1 MNKITLFGV
10 VQGVGMRPFIYT
22 LAQKLELV
30 GFVRNTQVALEI
42 ILPAH
47 KTESFLNAL
56 KKGLPPLALVEKII
70 ISPYDK
76 TLKFNDFRILE
87 SKNHP
92 LNLLSQIPKD
102 LGVCEDCLREIRDK
116 NSPYFHYAFNSCA
129 KCGARYSL
137 LSALPYD
144 RENSALKP
152 FKLCGFCAF
161 VYKDANNK
169 RFHIQG
175 ISCKKCGITLN
186 YKRFKNDDALLECAK
201 DIQKGKIIALKG
213 NDDALLECAKD
224 IQKGKIIALKG
235 LGGFALLCDGRNF
248 QTIERLRLLK
258 NRPLKPFALMFK
270 DLNTAKQH
278 AFLNAL
284 ECESLNSTSAPIL
297 LARKKPNTP
306 LAPNIAKNSPFY
318 GVILPYTPLHALLL
332 DLLDFPIVFTSANFS
347 SLPLASDEA
356 EIDALS
362 FIFDFK
368 LTHNRAII
376 HRIDDSIA
384 QCIDNAIRPMRL
396 ARGFAPL
403 YLTLPKRSNHSP
415 KKILA
420 LGAEQKGHFSLL
432 DSETSIL
439 LLSPFCGD
447 LSVLENEKHFKE
459 TLNFFLKTYDFKPTI
474 LACDKHKNYT
484 TTKMAFDF
492 NTPLLQV
499 QHHHAHFLA
508 NVLDALLQDP
518 HLNHPFIGIIWDGSG
533 AYENKIY
540 GAECFVGDF
549 ERIEEIARFEEFL
562 LLGGEK
568 AIKEPKRLVLEIALK
583 HQLNKLLKRVQKHFK
598 EDELEI
604 FQQMHDREIQSV
616 ATNSI
621 GRLFDIVAFSL
632 DLVGT
637 ISFEAESGQVLE
649 NLALQSD
656 EIAFYPFKIK
666 NSVVC
671 LKEFYQAF
679 EKDLGVLEPER
690 IAKKFF
696 NSLVEIITALI
707 APFKK
712 HVVVCSGGVFC
723 NQLLC
728 EQLAKRLRGLK
739 RQYFFHKHFPP
750 NDSSIPVGQALMAY
764 FNPTI
769 IKKG

>member
-1 MNKITLFGV
+1 M
-10 VQGVGMRPFIYT
+10 VQGVGMRPFVYT
-22 LAQKLELV
+22 LAQKLGLV
-30 GFVRNTQVALEI
+30 GFARNAQAALEI
-42 ILPAH
+42 VLPAH

-76 TLKFNDFRILE
+76 ALHFNDFRILE

-137 LSALPYD
+137 LNAMPYD

-152 FKLCGFCAF
+152 FKLCGFCAS
-161 VYKDANNK
+161 VYKNATNK

-175 ISCKKCGITLN
+175 ISCKKCGIALN
-186 YKRFKNDDALLECAK
+186 YKRFK
-201 DIQKGKIIALKG
+201 

-235 LGGFALLCDGRNF
+235 LGGFALLCDARNF
-248 QTIERLRLLK
+248 KTIERLRLLK

-270 DLNTAKQH
+270 DLKSAKQH
-278 AFLNAL
+278 AFLNEL
-284 ECESLNSTSAPIL
+284 ECESLNSVSAPIL
-297 LARKKPNTP
+297 LARKKPDTQ

-332 DLLDFPIVFTSANFS
+332 DLLDSPIIFTSANFS
-347 SLPLASDEA
+347 SLPLASDEK
-356 EIDALS
+356 EIDSLH

-368 LTHNRAII
+368 LTHDRAII
-376 HRIDDSIA
+376 HRIDDSIV
-384 QCIDNAIRPMRL
+384 QRVDNIIRPMRL

-403 YLTLPKRSNHSP
+403 YLALPKRSNGSP

-432 DSETSIL
+432 DSETSTL

-474 LACDKHKNYT
+474 LACDKHQNYT
-484 TTKMAFDF
+484 TTKMACGF

-508 NVLDALLQDP
+508 SILDALLQDP

-540 GAECFVGDF
+540 GAECFVGDL
-549 ERIEEIARFEEFL
+549 ERIEEVARFEEFL
-562 LLGGEK
+562 LLGGQK

-583 HQLNKLLKRVQKHFK
+583 HQLNKLLKRIQKHFK
-598 EDELEI
+598 EDELGI
-604 FQQMHDREIQSV
+604 FKQMHDKKIQSV

-632 DLVGT
+632 DLTGT

-656 EIAFYPFKIK
+656 EIAFYPFTIK
-666 NSVVC
+666 NSVVG
-671 LKEFYQAF
+671 LKAFYQAF
-679 EKDLGVLEPER
+679 EKDLGVLEPKR

-707 APFKK
+707 APFKE

-750 NDSSIPVGQALMAY
+750 NDSSIPIGQALMAY

>member
-1 MNKITLFGV
+1 MCNDATLLNKITLFGV
-10 VQGVGMRPFIYT
+10 VQGVGMRPFIYA
-22 LAQKLELV
+22 LAQKLELA
-30 GFVRNTQVALEI
+30 GFVRNTQAALEI

-56 KKGLPPLALVEKII
+56 KKELPPLALIKKII

-76 TLKFNDFRILE
+76 ALHFNDFRILE

-137 LSALPYD
+137 LNAMPYD

-152 FKLCGFCAF
+152 FKLCKFCAS
-161 VYKDANNK
+161 VYQDPTNK

-175 ISCKKCGITLN
+175 ISCKKCGIALN
-186 YKRFKNDDALLECAK
+186 YKRFK
-201 DIQKGKIIALKG
+201 

-235 LGGFALLCDGRNF
+235 LGGFALLCDARNF

-270 DLNTAKQH
+270 DLNAAKQH

-297 LARKKPNTP
+297 LARKKPNAQ
-306 LAPNIAKNSPFY
+306 LAQNIAKNSPFY

-332 DLLDFPIVFTSANFS
+332 DLLDFPVVFTSANFS

-384 QCIDNAIRPMRL
+384 QRVDNIIRPMRL

-403 YLTLPKRSNHSP
+403 YLTLPKRSNRSP

-420 LGAEQKGHFSLL
+420 LGAEQKGYFSLL

-459 TLNFFLKTYDFKPTI
+459 TLNFFLKTYDFKPTL
-474 LACDKHKNYT
+474 LACDKHQNYT

-508 NVLDALLQDP
+508 SVLDALLQNP

-533 AYENKIY
+533 AYDNKIY

-549 ERIEEIARFEEFL
+549 ERIEEVARFEEFW
-562 LLGGEK
+562 LLGGQK

-583 HQLNKLLKRVQKHFK
+583 HQLNKLLRRVQKHFK

-604 FQQMHDREIQSV
+604 FQQMHDKGIQSV

-656 EIAFYPFKIK
+656 EIAFYPFEIK

-671 LKEFYQAF
+671 LKKFYQAF

-707 APFKK
+707 APFKG

>member
-30 GFVRNTQVALEI
+30 GFVRNTQAALEI

-76 TLKFNDFRILE
+76 ALKFNGFRILE

-102 LGVCEDCLREIRDK
+102 LGVCKDCLREIRDK

-137 LSALPYD
+137 LNAMPYD

-152 FKLCGFCAF
+152 FKLCKFCAS
-161 VYKDANNK
+161 VYKDAHNK

-175 ISCKKCGITLN
+175 ISCKKCGIALN
-186 YKRFKNDDALLECAK
+186 YKRFK
-201 DIQKGKIIALKG
+201 

-235 LGGFALLCDGRNF
+235 LGGFALLCDARNF

-278 AFLNAL
+278 AFLNEL
-284 ECESLNSTSAPIL
+284 ECESLNSASAPIL
-297 LARKKPNTP
+297 LARKKPDTP

-356 EIDALS
+356 EIDSLS

-376 HRIDDSIA
+376 HRIDDSIV
-384 QCIDNAIRPMRL
+384 QHVDNIIRPMRL

-403 YLTLPKRSNHSP
+403 YLTLPKRSNHP
-415 KKILA
+415 PQKILA

-459 TLNFFLKTYDFKPTI
+459 TLDFFLKTYDFKPTL

-484 TTKMAFDF
+484 TTQMAFDF

-508 NVLDALLQDP
+508 SVLDALLQDP
-518 HLNHPFIGIIWDGSG
+518 HLNNPFIGIVWDGSG
-533 AYENKIY
+533 AYKNKIY
-540 GAECFVGDF
+540 GAECFVGDL
-549 ERIEEIARFEEFL
+549 ERIEEMARFEEFW

-568 AIKEPKRLVLEIALK
+568 AIKEPKRLVLEMALK

-598 EDELEI
+598 EEELEI
-604 FQQMHDREIQSV
+604 FQQMHDKKIQSI

-632 DLVGT
+632 GLVGT

-671 LKEFYQAF
+671 LKDFYQAF
-679 EKDLGVLEPER
+679 EKDLGVLEPKC

-696 NSLVEIITALI
+696 NSLVEIISALI
-707 APFKK
+707 APFKE

>member
-1 MNKITLFGV
+1 MQYLNQTAWKLALRNDATLLNQITLFGV
-10 VQGVGMRPFIYT
+10 VQGVGMRPFIYA
-22 LAQKLELV
+22 LAQKLGLV
-30 GFVRNTQVALEI
+30 GFVRNAQAALEI

-76 TLKFNDFRILE
+76 ALHFNDFRILE

-102 LGVCEDCLREIRDK
+102 LGVCKDCLREIRDK
-116 NSPYFHYAFNSCA
+116 NSPYFYYAFNSCA

-152 FKLCGFCAF
+152 FKLCEFCTSA
-161 VYKDANNK
+161 YKDATNK

-175 ISCKKCGITLN
+175 ISCKKCGIALN
-186 YKRFKNDDALLECAK
+186 YKRFK
-201 DIQKGKIIALKG
+201 

-270 DLNTAKQH
+270 DLNAAKQH

-284 ECESLNSTSAPIL
+284 EGESLRAANAPIL
-297 LARKKPNTP
+297 LARKKPNTQ

-356 EIDALS
+356 EIDSLS

-376 HRIDDSIA
+376 HRIDDSIV
-384 QCIDNAIRPMRL
+384 QRVDNIIRPMRL

-403 YLTLPKRSNHSP
+403 YLTLPKRSNGSQQ
-415 KKILA
+415 KILA

-432 DSETSIL
+432 DSETSVL

-474 LACDKHKNYT
+474 LSCDKHKNYT

-508 NVLDALLQDP
+508 SILDALLQDP
-518 HLNHPFIGIIWDGSG
+518 HLNHPFIGIVWDGSG

-540 GAECFVGDF
+540 GAECFVGDL
-549 ERIEEIARFEEFL
+549 ERIEETARFEEFW
-562 LLGGEK
+562 LLGGQK

-604 FQQMHDREIQSV
+604 FQQMHDKKIQSV

-632 DLVGT
+632 DLTGT

-656 EIAFYPFKIK
+656 EIAFYPFTIK

-707 APFKK
+707 APFKE

-750 NDSSIPVGQALMAY
+750 NDSSIPIGQALMAY

>member
-1 MNKITLFGV
+1 MQYLNQTAWKLALCNDATLLNKITLFGV
-10 VQGVGMRPFIYT
+10 VQGVGMRPFVYT
-22 LAQKLELV
+22 LAQKLGLV
-30 GFVRNTQVALEI
+30 GFARNAQAALEI
-42 ILPAH
+42 VLPAH

-76 TLKFNDFRILE
+76 VLHFNDFRILE

-102 LGVCEDCLREIRDK
+102 LGVCKDCLREIRDK

-137 LSALPYD
+137 LNALPYD

-152 FKLCGFCAF
+152 FKLCEFCAS
-161 VYKDANNK
+161 VYQDPTNK

-175 ISCKKCGITLN
+175 ISCKKCGIALT
-186 YKRFKNDDALLECAK
+186 YKRFK
-201 DIQKGKIIALKG
+201 

-235 LGGFALLCDGRNF
+235 LGGFALLCDARNF

-284 ECESLNSTSAPIL
+284 ECESLISTNAPIL
-297 LARKKPNTP
+297 LARKKPDTQ
-306 LAPNIAKNSPFY
+306 LAPNIAKNSSFY

-347 SLPLASDEA
+347 SLPLASDEK
-356 EIDALS
+356 EIDSLH

-376 HRIDDSIA
+376 HRIDDSIV
-384 QCIDNAIRPMRL
+384 QRVDNIIRPMRL

-403 YLTLPKRSNHSP
+403 YLALPKRSNGSP

-459 TLNFFLKTYDFKPTI
+459 TLNFFLKTYDFKPTL
-474 LACDKHKNYT
+474 LACDKHQNYT
-484 TTKMAFDF
+484 TTKMAFEF

-508 NVLDALLQDP
+508 SVLDALLQDP
-518 HLNHPFIGIIWDGSG
+518 HLNHPFIGIVWDGSG
-533 AYENKIY
+533 AYENKVY
-540 GAECFVGDF
+540 GAECFVGDL
-549 ERIEEIARFEEFL
+549 ERIEEVARFEEFW
-562 LLGGEK
+562 LLGGQK
-568 AIKEPKRLVLEIALK
+568 AIKEPRRLVLEIALK
-583 HQLNKLLKRVQKHFK
+583 HQLNKLLKRIQKHFK

-604 FQQMHDREIQSV
+604 FQQMHDKKIQSV

-656 EIAFYPFKIK
+656 ESAFYPFEIK
-666 NSVVC
+666 NSVVG

-707 APFKK
+707 APFKE

>member
-22 LAQKLELV
+22 LAQKLGLV
-30 GFVRNTQVALEI
+30 GFARNAQAALEI
-42 ILPAH
+42 VLPAH

-56 KKGLPPLALVEKII
+56 KKELPPLALIKKII

-76 TLKFNDFRILE
+76 ALHFNDFRILE

-102 LGVCEDCLREIRDK
+102 LGVCKDCLREIRDK

-137 LSALPYD
+137 LNAMPYD

-152 FKLCGFCAF
+152 FKFCEFCASI
-161 VYKDANNK
+161 YQDPTNK

-175 ISCKKCGITLN
+175 ISCKKCGIALN

-201 DIQKGKIIALKG
+201 DL
-213 NDDALLECAKD
+213 
-224 IQKGKIIALKG
+224 QKGKIIALKG
-235 LGGFALLCDGRNF
+235 LGGFALLCDARNF

-284 ECESLNSTSAPIL
+284 ECESLISASAPIL
-297 LARKKPNTP
+297 LARKKPDTQ
-306 LAPNIAKNSPFY
+306 LATNIAKNSPFY

-332 DLLDFPIVFTSANFS
+332 DLLDFPIVFTSANFN
-347 SLPLASDEA
+347 SLPLASDEK
-356 EIDALS
+356 EIDSLH

-376 HRIDDSIA
+376 HRIDDSIT
-384 QCIDNAIRPMRL
+384 QRVDNAIRPMRL

-403 YLTLPKRSNHSP
+403 YLTLPKRSNHPP

-432 DSETSIL
+432 DSETSVV

-459 TLNFFLKTYDFKPTI
+459 TLNFFLKTYDFKPTL
-474 LACDKHKNYT
+474 LACDKHQNYT
-484 TTKMAFDF
+484 TTQMAFDF

-508 NVLDALLQDP
+508 SVLDALLQDP

-549 ERIEEIARFEEFL
+549 ERIEEIARFEEFW
-562 LLGGEK
+562 LLGGQK
-568 AIKEPKRLVLEIALK
+568 AIKEPRRLVLEIALK

-598 EDELEI
+598 EDELGI
-604 FQQMHDREIQSV
+604 FKQMHDKKIQSV

-656 EIAFYPFKIK
+656 ENAFYPFEIK
-666 NSVVC
+666 NSVVR

-679 EKDLGVLEPER
+679 EKDLGVLEPKR

-696 NSLVEIITALI
+696 NSLIEIITALI
-707 APFKK
+707 APFKG

-728 EQLAKRLRGLK
+728 EQLAKRLKKLQRE
-739 RQYFFHKHFPP
+739 YFFHKHFPP

>member
-30 GFVRNTQVALEI
+30 GFVRNTQAALEI

-47 KTESFLNAL
+47 QTESFLNAL
-56 KKGLPPLALVEKII
+56 KKELPPLALVEKTI

-76 TLKFNDFRILE
+76 ALHFNDFRILE

-137 LSALPYD
+137 LNAMPYD

-152 FKLCGFCAF
+152 FKLCEFCAS
-161 VYKDANNK
+161 VYKNAHNK

-175 ISCKKCGITLN
+175 ISCKKCGIAFN

-201 DIQKGKIIALKG
+201 DL
-213 NDDALLECAKD
+213 
-224 IQKGKIIALKG
+224 QKGKIIALKG

-284 ECESLNSTSAPIL
+284 ECESLISASAPIL
-297 LARKKPNTP
+297 LARKKPNVK

-332 DLLDFPIVFTSANFS
+332 DLLDSPIVFTSANFN
-347 SLPLASDEA
+347 SLPLASDEK
-356 EIDALS
+356 EIDSLH

-368 LTHNRAII
+368 LTHNRTII
-376 HRIDDSIA
+376 HRIDDSIV
-384 QCIDNAIRPMRL
+384 QRVDNIIRPMRL

-403 YLTLPKRSNHSP
+403 YLTLPKRSNHP
-415 KKILA
+415 QKKILA

-432 DSETSIL
+432 DSETSVV

-459 TLNFFLKTYDFKPTI
+459 TLNFFLKTYDFKPTL
-474 LACDKHKNYT
+474 LACDKHQNYT

-508 NVLDALLQDP
+508 SVLDALLQDP
-518 HLNHPFIGIIWDGSG
+518 HLNHPFIGIVWDGSG
-533 AYENKIY
+533 AYDNKVY

-549 ERIEEIARFEEFL
+549 ERIEEIARFEEFW
-562 LLGGEK
+562 LLGGQK
-568 AIKEPKRLVLEIALK
+568 AIKEPRRLVLEIALK
-583 HQLNKLLKRVQKHFK
+583 HQLNKLLGRIQKHFK

-604 FQQMHDREIQSV
+604 FQQMHDKKIQSV

-632 DLVGT
+632 GLVGT

-656 EIAFYPFKIK
+656 ENAFYPFTIK
-666 NSVVC
+666 NSVVD

-679 EKDLGVLEPER
+679 EKDLGVLEPKR

-707 APFKK
+707 APFKE

-728 EQLAKRLRGLK
+728 EQLAQRFKKLQRE
-739 RQYFFHKHFPP
+739 YFFHKHFPP
-750 NDSSIPVGQALMAY
+750 NDSSIPIGQALMAY

>member
-1 MNKITLFGV
+1 MCNDATLLNKITLFGV

-30 GFVRNTQVALEI
+30 GFVRNTQAALEI
-42 ILPAH
+42 ILPTH
-47 KTESFLNAL
+47 QTESFLNAL

-137 LSALPYD
+137 LNALPYD

-186 YKRFKNDDALLECAK
+186 YKRFKND
-201 DIQKGKIIALKG
+201 G
-213 NDDALLECAKD
+213 ALLECAKD

-235 LGGFALLCDGRNF
+235 LGGFALLCDARNF

-278 AFLNAL
+278 AFLSAL

-297 LARKKPNTP
+297 LARKKSDTP

-332 DLLDFPIVFTSANFS
+332 DLLDFPIIFTSANFS

-356 EIDALS
+356 EIDSLN

-384 QCIDNAIRPMRL
+384 QCIDNAMRPMRL

-403 YLTLPKRSNHSP
+403 YLTLPKRSNDSP

-432 DSETSIL
+432 DSETSTL

-484 TTKMAFDF
+484 TTKMACDF

-508 NVLDALLQDP
+508 SVLDALLQDP
-518 HLNHPFIGIIWDGSG
+518 HLNHPFIGIVWDGSG

-549 ERIEEIARFEEFL
+549 ERIEEVARFEEFL

-604 FQQMHDREIQSV
+604 FQQMHDREIQST

-621 GRLFDIVAFSL
+621 GRLFDIIAFSL
-632 DLVGT
+632 DLTGT

-656 EIAFYPFKIK
+656 ENAFYPFKIK

-696 NSLVEIITALI
+696 NSLTEIITTLI
-707 APFKK
+707 APFKE

>member
-1 MNKITLFGV
+1 M
-10 VQGVGMRPFIYT
+10 VQGVGMRPFVYT

-30 GFVRNTQVALEI
+30 GFVRNTQAALEI

-56 KKGLPPLALVEKII
+56 KKELPPLALIKKII

-76 TLKFNDFRILE
+76 VLHFNGFRILE

-102 LGVCEDCLREIRDK
+102 LGVCKDCLREIRDK

-137 LSALPYD
+137 LNALPYD

-152 FKLCGFCAF
+152 FKLCEFCAST
-161 VYKDANNK
+161 YQDATNK

-175 ISCKKCGITLN
+175 ISCKKCGIALN
-186 YKRFKNDDALLECAK
+186 YKRFK
-201 DIQKGKIIALKG
+201 

-270 DLNTAKQH
+270 DLNSAKQH
-278 AFLNAL
+278 AFLNEL
-284 ECESLNSTSAPIL
+284 ECESLISASAPIL
-297 LARKKPNTP
+297 LARKKPDTP

-347 SLPLASDEA
+347 SLPLASDEK
-356 EIDALS
+356 EIDSLH

-376 HRIDDSIA
+376 HRIDDSIV
-384 QCIDNAIRPMRL
+384 QRVDNVIRPMRL
-396 ARGFAPL
+396 ARGVAPL
-403 YLTLPKRSNHSP
+403 YLTLPKRSNCSP

-459 TLNFFLKTYDFKPTI
+459 TLNFFLKTYDFKPTL

-508 NVLDALLQDP
+508 SVLDALLQDP

-549 ERIEEIARFEEFL
+549 ERIEEIARFEEFW
-562 LLGGEK
+562 LLGGQK
-568 AIKEPKRLVLEIALK
+568 AIKEPRRLVLEIALK
-583 HQLNKLLKRVQKHFK
+583 HQLNKLLGRIQKHFK

-604 FQQMHDREIQSV
+604 FKQMHDKKIQSV

-656 EIAFYPFKIK
+656 EIAFYPFEIK
-666 NSVVC
+666 NSVVG

-679 EKDLGVLEPER
+679 EKDLGVLEPKR

-696 NSLVEIITALI
+696 NSLIEIITALI
-707 APFKK
+707 APFKE

-728 EQLAKRLRGLK
+728 EQLSKRLKKLQRE
-739 RQYFFHKHFPP
+739 YFFHKHFPP

>member
-1 MNKITLFGV
+1 M

-22 LAQKLELV
+22 LAQKLGLV
-30 GFVRNTQVALEI
+30 GFTRNAQAALEI
-42 ILPAH
+42 VLPAH

-76 TLKFNDFRILE
+76 ALHFNDFRILE

-102 LGVCEDCLREIRDK
+102 LGVCKDCLREIRDK

-137 LSALPYD
+137 LNALPYD

-152 FKLCGFCAF
+152 FKLCKFCTS
-161 VYKDANNK
+161 VYKDAHNK

-175 ISCKKCGITLN
+175 ISCKKCGIALN
-186 YKRFKNDDALLECAK
+186 YKRFK
-201 DIQKGKIIALKG
+201 

-235 LGGFALLCDGRNF
+235 LGGFALLCDARNF

-258 NRPLKPFALMFK
+258 KRPLKPFALMFK
-270 DLNTAKQH
+270 DLKSAKQY

-284 ECESLNSTSAPIL
+284 EGESLNSTSAPIL
-297 LARKKPNTP
+297 LARKKPDTQ

-332 DLLDFPIVFTSANFS
+332 DLLDFPIVFTSANFN
-347 SLPLASDEA
+347 SLPLASDEK
-356 EIDALS
+356 EIDSLH

-384 QCIDNAIRPMRL
+384 QRVDNIIRPMRL

-403 YLTLPKRSNHSP
+403 YLALPKRSNHSP

-432 DSETSIL
+432 DSETSVL

-459 TLNFFLKTYDFKPTI
+459 TLNFFLKTYDFKPTL
-474 LACDKHKNYT
+474 LACDKHQNYT
-484 TTKMAFDF
+484 TTKMAFEF

-508 NVLDALLQDP
+508 SVLDALLQDP
-518 HLNHPFIGIIWDGSG
+518 HLNHPFIGIVWDGSG
-533 AYENKIY
+533 AYENKVY
-540 GAECFVGDF
+540 GAECFVGDL
-549 ERIEEIARFEEFL
+549 ERIEEIARFEEFW
-562 LLGGEK
+562 LLGGQK

-583 HQLNKLLKRVQKHFK
+583 HQLNKLLKRIQKHFK

-604 FQQMHDREIQSV
+604 FQQMHDKKIQSV

-632 DLVGT
+632 DLTGT

-671 LKEFYQAF
+671 LKDFYQAF
-679 EKDLGVLEPER
+679 EKDLGVLEPKH

-707 APFKK
+707 APFKE

>member
-30 GFVRNTQVALEI
+30 GFTRNTQAALEI

-76 TLKFNDFRILE
+76 ALHFNDFRILE
-87 SKNHP
+87 SKNLP

-137 LSALPYD
+137 LNALPYD

-152 FKLCGFCAF
+152 FKLCKFCAS
-161 VYKDANNK
+161 VYKDAHNK

-175 ISCKKCGITLN
+175 ISCKKCGIALN
-186 YKRFKNDDALLECAK
+186 YKRFK
-201 DIQKGKIIALKG
+201 

-235 LGGFALLCDGRNF
+235 LGGFALLCDARNF

-284 ECESLNSTSAPIL
+284 ECESLNSASAPIL
-297 LARKKPNTP
+297 LARKKPDTQ

-347 SLPLASDEA
+347 SLPLASDEK
-356 EIDALS
+356 EIDSLH

-384 QCIDNAIRPMRL
+384 QRVDNIIRPMRL

-403 YLTLPKRSNHSP
+403 YLALPKRSNGSP

-420 LGAEQKGHFSLL
+420 LGAQQKGHFSLL

-459 TLNFFLKTYDFKPTI
+459 TLNFFLKTYDFKPTL

-484 TTKMAFDF
+484 TTQMAFEF

-508 NVLDALLQDP
+508 SVLDALLQDP
-518 HLNHPFIGIIWDGSG
+518 HLNHPFIGIVWDGSG

-540 GAECFVGDF
+540 GAECFVGDL
-549 ERIEEIARFEEFL
+549 ERIEETARFEEFL
-562 LLGGEK
+562 LLGGQK

-604 FQQMHDREIQSV
+604 FKQMHDKKIQSI

-632 DLVGT
+632 GVVGT

-656 EIAFYPFKIK
+656 EIAFYPFEIK

-707 APFKK
+707 VPFKE

-728 EQLAKRLRGLK
+728 EQLAQRFKKLQRE
-739 RQYFFHKHFPP
+739 YFFHKHFPP

>member
-22 LAQKLELV
+22 LAQKLGLV
-30 GFVRNTQVALEI
+30 GFVRNAQAALEI
-42 ILPAH
+42 VLPAH

-76 TLKFNDFRILE
+76 ALHFNDFRILE

-102 LGVCEDCLREIRDK
+102 LGVCKDCLREIRDK
-116 NSPYFHYAFNSCA
+116 NSPYFYYAFNSCA

-137 LSALPYD
+137 LNALPYD

-152 FKLCGFCAF
+152 FKLCKFCTSI
-161 VYKDANNK
+161 YQDPTNK

-175 ISCKKCGITLN
+175 ISCKKCGIALN

-201 DIQKGKIIALKG
+201 DLQR
-213 NDDALLECAKD
+213 
-224 IQKGKIIALKG
+224 GKIIALKG
-235 LGGFALLCDGRNF
+235 LGGFALLCDARNF

-258 NRPLKPFALMFK
+258 KRPLKPFALMFK
-270 DLNTAKQH
+270 DLKSAKQH

-284 ECESLNSTSAPIL
+284 ECESLNSASAPIL
-297 LARKKPNTP
+297 LARKKPNTQ

-347 SLPLASDEA
+347 SLPLASDEK
-356 EIDALS
+356 EIDSLH

-376 HRIDDSIA
+376 HRIDDSIV
-384 QCIDNAIRPMRL
+384 QRVDNIIRPMRL

-403 YLTLPKRSNHSP
+403 YLALPKRSNGSP

-432 DSETSIL
+432 DSETSVL

-459 TLNFFLKTYDFKPTI
+459 TLNFFLKTYDFKPTL

-508 NVLDALLQDP
+508 SVLDALLQDP

-533 AYENKIY
+533 AYDNKIY

-549 ERIEEIARFEEFL
+549 ERIEEVARFEEFW
-562 LLGGEK
+562 LLGGQK

-604 FQQMHDREIQSV
+604 FKQMHDKKIQSV

-632 DLVGT
+632 DLTGT

-656 EIAFYPFKIK
+656 ESAFYPFEIK
-666 NSVVC
+666 NSVVG

-679 EKDLGVLEPER
+679 EKDLGVLEPKR

-707 APFKK
+707 APFKD

-728 EQLAKRLRGLK
+728 EQLAKRLKKLQRE
-739 RQYFFHKHFPP
+739 YFFHKHFPP

>member
-1 MNKITLFGV
+1 
-10 VQGVGMRPFIYT
+10 MRPFIYT

-30 GFVRNTQVALEI
+30 GFVRNTQAALEI

-76 TLKFNDFRILE
+76 TLKSNDFRILE

-116 NSPYFHYAFNSCA
+116 NSPYFYYAFNSCA

-137 LSALPYD
+137 LNALPYD

-161 VYKDANNK
+161 VYKDTNNK

-201 DIQKGKIIALKG
+201 DIQKGKIIAF
-213 NDDALLECAKD
+213 
-224 IQKGKIIALKG
+224 KG

-297 LARKKPNTP
+297 LARKKPDTP

-356 EIDALS
+356 EIDTLS

-376 HRIDDSIA
+376 HRIDDSIG
-384 QCIDNAIRPMRL
+384 QCIDNAMRPMRL

-403 YLTLPKRSNHSP
+403 YLTLPKRFNDSQ

-432 DSETSIL
+432 DSKTSIL

-484 TTKMAFDF
+484 TTKMACGF

-508 NVLDALLQDP
+508 SVLDALLQDP
-518 HLNHPFIGIIWDGSG
+518 HLNNPFIGIVWDGSG

-549 ERIEEIARFEEFL
+549 ERIEEMARFEEFL

-621 GRLFDIVAFSL
+621 GRLFDIIAFSL
-632 DLVGT
+632 DLTGT

-656 EIAFYPFKIK
+656 EIAFYPFRIK

-679 EKDLGVLEPER
+679 EKDLGVLEPKR

-707 APFKK
+707 MPFKE

-750 NDSSIPVGQALMAY
+750 NDSSIPIGQALMAY

>member
-1 MNKITLFGV
+1 M

-47 KTESFLNAL
+47 QTESFLNAL
-56 KKGLPPLALVEKII
+56 KKELPPLALIKKTI

-76 TLKFNDFRILE
+76 ALHFNDFRILE

-102 LGVCEDCLREIRDK
+102 LGVCKDCLREIRDK

-137 LSALPYD
+137 LNALPYD

-152 FKLCGFCAF
+152 FKLCKFCTS
-161 VYKDANNK
+161 VYKDAHNK

-201 DIQKGKIIALKG
+201 DL
-213 NDDALLECAKD
+213 
-224 IQKGKIIALKG
+224 QKGKIIALKG
-235 LGGFALLCDGRNF
+235 LGGFALLCDARNF

-270 DLNTAKQH
+270 DLKSAKQH

-284 ECESLNSTSAPIL
+284 ECESLISASAPIL
-297 LARKKPNTP
+297 LARKKPDTQ

-356 EIDALS
+356 EIDSLS

-376 HRIDDSIA
+376 HRIDDSIV
-384 QCIDNAIRPMRL
+384 QRVDNIIRPMRL

-403 YLTLPKRSNHSP
+403 YLALPKRSNDSP

-420 LGAEQKGHFSLL
+420 LGAEQKGYFSLL

-459 TLNFFLKTYDFKPTI
+459 TLNFFLKTYDFKPTL

-484 TTKMAFDF
+484 TTQMAFDF

-508 NVLDALLQDP
+508 SVLDALLQDP
-518 HLNHPFIGIIWDGSG
+518 HLNHPFIGIVWDGSG
-533 AYENKIY
+533 AYDNKIY
-540 GAECFVGDF
+540 GAECFVGDL
-549 ERIEEIARFEEFL
+549 ERIEEMARFEEFL
-562 LLGGEK
+562 LLGGQK

-583 HQLNKLLKRVQKHFK
+583 HQLNKLLERVQKHFK

-604 FQQMHDREIQSV
+604 FQQMHDKKIQSI

-632 DLVGT
+632 DLTGT

-656 EIAFYPFKIK
+656 EIAFYPFEIK

-671 LKEFYQAF
+671 LKDFYQAF
-679 EKDLGVLEPER
+679 EKDLGVLDPER

-707 APFKK
+707 VPFKE

-750 NDSSIPVGQALMAY
+750 NDSSIPIGQALMAY

>member
-1 MNKITLFGV
+1 MNQITLFGV

-22 LAQKLELV
+22 LAQKLGLV
-30 GFVRNTQVALEI
+30 GFARNAQAALEI
-42 ILPAH
+42 VLPTH

-56 KKGLPPLALVEKII
+56 KKELPPLALVEKII

-76 TLKFNDFRILE
+76 ALHFNDFRILE

-137 LSALPYD
+137 LNALPYD

-152 FKLCGFCAF
+152 FKLCEFCASI
-161 VYKDANNK
+161 YQDPTNK

-175 ISCKKCGITLN
+175 ISCKKCGIALN
-186 YKRFKNDDALLECAK
+186 YKRFKD
-201 DIQKGKIIALKG
+201 
-213 NDDALLECAKD
+213 DDALLECAKD

-235 LGGFALLCDGRNF
+235 LGGFALLCDARNF

-284 ECESLNSTSAPIL
+284 ECESLNSASAPIL
-297 LARKKPNTP
+297 LARKKPDTQ

-356 EIDALS
+356 EIDSLS

-376 HRIDDSIA
+376 HRIDDSIV
-384 QCIDNAIRPMRL
+384 QRVDNIIRPMRL

-403 YLTLPKRSNHSP
+403 YLTLPKRSNGSP

-420 LGAEQKGHFSLL
+420 LGAQQKGHFSLL

-459 TLNFFLKTYDFKPTI
+459 TLNFFLKTYDFKPTL

-484 TTKMAFDF
+484 TTQMAFDF

-508 NVLDALLQDP
+508 SVLDALLQDP

-533 AYENKIY
+533 AYDNKIY
-540 GAECFVGDF
+540 GAECFIGDF
-549 ERIEEIARFEEFL
+549 ERIEEVARFEEFW
-562 LLGGEK
+562 LLGGQK

-583 HQLNKLLKRVQKHFK
+583 HQLNKLLGHIQKHFK

-604 FQQMHDREIQSV
+604 FKQMHDKKIQSI

-656 EIAFYPFKIK
+656 EIAFYPFEIK

-707 APFKK
+707 APFKE

-728 EQLAKRLRGLK
+728 EQLAKRLKKLQ

>member
-1 MNKITLFGV
+1 MCNDATLLNKITLFGV

-22 LAQKLELV
+22 LAQKLGLV
-30 GFVRNTQVALEI
+30 GFVRNAQAALEI

-47 KTESFLNAL
+47 QTESFLNAL
-56 KKGLPPLALVEKII
+56 KKELPPLALIKKII

-76 TLKFNDFRILE
+76 TLRFNGFRILE
-87 SKNHP
+87 SKNRP

-102 LGVCEDCLREIRDK
+102 LGVCKDCLREIRDK

-137 LSALPYD
+137 LNAMPYD

-152 FKLCGFCAF
+152 FKLCGFCASI
-161 VYKDANNK
+161 YQDPTNK

-175 ISCKKCGITLN
+175 ISCKKCGIALN
-186 YKRFKNDDALLECAK
+186 YKRFK
-201 DIQKGKIIALKG
+201 

-235 LGGFALLCDGRNF
+235 LGGFALLCDARNF

-270 DLNTAKQH
+270 DLNSAKQH

-284 ECESLNSTSAPIL
+284 ECESLSSISAPIL
-297 LARKKPNTP
+297 LARKKPDTP
-306 LAPNIAKNSPFY
+306 LASNIAKNSPFY

-332 DLLDFPIVFTSANFS
+332 DLLDSPIVFTSANFS
-347 SLPLASDEA
+347 SLPLASDEK
-356 EIDALS
+356 EIDSLH

-384 QCIDNAIRPMRL
+384 QRVDNAIRPMRL

-403 YLTLPKRSNHSP
+403 YLTLPKRSNGSP

-432 DSETSIL
+432 DSDTSVL

-459 TLNFFLKTYDFKPTI
+459 TLNFFLKTYDFKPTL
-474 LACDKHKNYT
+474 LACDKHQNYT
-484 TTKMAFDF
+484 TTRMAFEF

-508 NVLDALLQDP
+508 SVLDALLQDS
-518 HLNHPFIGIIWDGSG
+518 HLNHPFIGIVWDGSG
-533 AYENKIY
+533 AYDNKVY

-549 ERIEEIARFEEFL
+549 EYIEEVARFEEFW
-562 LLGGEK
+562 LLGGQK
-568 AIKEPKRLVLEIALK
+568 AIKEPRRLVLEIALK
-583 HQLNKLLKRVQKHFK
+583 HQLNKLLKRIQKHFK
-598 EDELEI
+598 EDELGI
-604 FQQMHDREIQSV
+604 FQQMHDKKIQSV

-632 DLVGT
+632 GVVGT

-656 EIAFYPFKIK
+656 EIAFYPFEIK
-666 NSVVC
+666 NSVVR

-679 EKDLGVLEPER
+679 EKDLGVLEPKR

-707 APFKK
+707 APFKE

-728 EQLAKRLRGLK
+728 EQLAQRLRGLK

-750 NDSSIPVGQALMAY
+750 NDSSIPIGQALMAY

>member
-1 MNKITLFGV
+1 MCNDATLLNKITLFGV

-30 GFVRNTQVALEI
+30 GFTRNTQAALEI
-42 ILPAH
+42 VLPAH

-56 KKGLPPLALVEKII
+56 KKELPPLALIKKII

-76 TLKFNDFRILE
+76 ALKFNGFRILE
-87 SKNHP
+87 SKNHS

-102 LGVCEDCLREIRDK
+102 LGVCKDCLREIRDK
-116 NSPYFHYAFNSCA
+116 NSPYFYYAFNSCA

-137 LSALPYD
+137 LNALPYD
-144 RENSALKP
+144 KENSALKP
-152 FKLCGFCAF
+152 FKLCEFCTS
-161 VYKDANNK
+161 VYQDPTNK

-175 ISCKKCGITLN
+175 ISCKKCGIALN
-186 YKRFKNDDALLECAK
+186 YKRFK
-201 DIQKGKIIALKG
+201 

-235 LGGFALLCDGRNF
+235 LGGFALLCDARNF

-284 ECESLNSTSAPIL
+284 ECESLISANAPIL
-297 LARKKPNTP
+297 LVRKKPDTK

-356 EIDALS
+356 EIDSLS

-376 HRIDDSIA
+376 HRIDDSIV
-384 QCIDNAIRPMRL
+384 QRVDNVIRPMRL

-403 YLTLPKRSNHSP
+403 YLTLPKRSNGSP

-420 LGAEQKGHFSLL
+420 LGAEQKGYFSLL
-432 DSETSIL
+432 DSETSTL

-459 TLNFFLKTYDFKPTI
+459 TLNFFLKTYDFKPTL

-484 TTKMAFDF
+484 TTKMAFEL

-508 NVLDALLQDP
+508 SVLDALLQDP
-518 HLNHPFIGIIWDGSG
+518 HLNHPFIGIVWDGSG

-540 GAECFVGDF
+540 GAECFVGDL
-549 ERIEEIARFEEFL
+549 ERIEEMARFEEFW
-562 LLGGEK
+562 LLGGQK

-604 FQQMHDREIQSV
+604 FQQMHDKKIQSI

-632 DLVGT
+632 GLTGT

-707 APFKK
+707 APFKE

-728 EQLAKRLRGLK
+728 EQLAKRLRELK

>member
-1 MNKITLFGV
+1 MCNDAALLNKITLFGV

-30 GFVRNTQVALEI
+30 GFVHNTQAALEI

-76 TLKFNDFRILE
+76 ALHFNGFRILE
-87 SKNHP
+87 SKNYP

-102 LGVCEDCLREIRDK
+102 LGVCKDCLREIRDK

-137 LSALPYD
+137 LNALPYD

-152 FKLCGFCAF
+152 FKLCKFCASI
-161 VYKDANNK
+161 YQDPTNK

-175 ISCKKCGITLN
+175 ISCKKCGIVLN
-186 YKRFKNDDALLECAK
+186 YKRFK
-201 DIQKGKIIALKG
+201 

-235 LGGFALLCDGRNF
+235 LGGFALLCDARNF

-270 DLNTAKQH
+270 DLKSAKQH

-297 LARKKPNTP
+297 LARKKPDTP

-347 SLPLASDEA
+347 SLPLASDEK
-356 EIDALS
+356 EIDSLH

-403 YLTLPKRSNHSP
+403 YLTLPKRSNGSP

-432 DSETSIL
+432 DSETSVL

-459 TLNFFLKTYDFKPTI
+459 TLNFFLKTYDFKPTL
-474 LACDKHKNYT
+474 LACDKHQNYT

-508 NVLDALLQDP
+508 SVLDALLQDP

-533 AYENKIY
+533 AYDNKVY
-540 GAECFVGDF
+540 GAECFVGDL
-549 ERIEEIARFEEFL
+549 ERIEEIARFEEFW
-562 LLGGEK
+562 LLGGQK
-568 AIKEPKRLVLEIALK
+568 AIKEPRRLVLEIALK

-604 FQQMHDREIQSV
+604 FQQMHDKKIQSI

-632 DLVGT
+632 DLTGT

-656 EIAFYPFKIK
+656 EIAFYPFEIK
-666 NSVVC
+666 NSVVG
-671 LKEFYQAF
+671 LKAFYQAF
-679 EKDLGVLEPER
+679 EKDLGVLEPKR

-696 NSLVEIITALI
+696 NSLVEIIAALI
-707 APFKK
+707 APFKE

-728 EQLAKRLRGLK
+728 EQLAKRLMGLK

-750 NDSSIPVGQALMAY
+750 NDSSIPIGQALMAY

>member
-1 MNKITLFGV
+1 MQYLNQTAWKLALCNDATLLNKITLFGV
-10 VQGVGMRPFIYT
+10 VQGVGMRPFIYA

-30 GFVRNTQVALEI
+30 GFTRNTQAALEI

-76 TLKFNDFRILE
+76 ALHFNDFRILE

-102 LGVCEDCLREIRDK
+102 LGVCKDCLREIRDK

-137 LSALPYD
+137 LNAMPYD

-152 FKLCGFCAF
+152 FKLCEFCAS
-161 VYKDANNK
+161 VYQDPTNK

-175 ISCKKCGITLN
+175 ISCKKCGIALN
-186 YKRFKNDDALLECAK
+186 YKRFK
-201 DIQKGKIIALKG
+201 

-235 LGGFALLCDGRNF
+235 LGGFALLCDARNF
-248 QTIERLRLLK
+248 KTIERLRLLK

-270 DLNTAKQH
+270 DLNAAKQH

-297 LARKKPNTP
+297 LARKKPDTP

-347 SLPLASDEA
+347 SLPLASDEK
-356 EIDALS
+356 EIDSLH

-376 HRIDDSIA
+376 HRIDDSIV
-384 QCIDNAIRPMRL
+384 QRVDNIIRPMRL

-403 YLTLPKRSNHSP
+403 YLTLPKRSNGSP

-432 DSETSIL
+432 DSETSVL

-459 TLNFFLKTYDFKPTI
+459 TLNFFLKTYDFKPTL
-474 LACDKHKNYT
+474 LACDKHQNYT
-484 TTKMAFDF
+484 TTKMAFEF

-508 NVLDALLQDP
+508 SILDALLQDP

-533 AYENKIY
+533 AYDNKIY
-540 GAECFVGDF
+540 GAECFIGDL
-549 ERIEEIARFEEFL
+549 ERIEEVARFEEFW
-562 LLGGEK
+562 LLGGQK

-583 HQLNKLLKRVQKHFK
+583 HQLNKLLRRVQKHFK

-604 FQQMHDREIQSV
+604 FQQMHDKKIQSV

-632 DLVGT
+632 GVVGT

-656 EIAFYPFKIK
+656 ESAFYPFTIK
-666 NSVVC
+666 NSVVG

-679 EKDLGVLEPER
+679 EKDLGVLEPKR

-707 APFKK
+707 APFKE

-728 EQLAKRLRGLK
+728 EQLAKRLKKLQRE
-739 RQYFFHKHFPP
+739 YFFHKHFSP

-764 FNPTI
+764 FNPII

>member
-10 VQGVGMRPFIYT
+10 VQGVGMRPFVYT

-30 GFVRNTQVALEI
+30 GFVRNAQAALEI

-76 TLKFNDFRILE
+76 ALHFNDFRILE

-102 LGVCEDCLREIRDK
+102 LGVCKDCLREIRDK

-137 LSALPYD
+137 LNAMPYD

-152 FKLCGFCAF
+152 FKLCEFCAS
-161 VYKDANNK
+161 VYQDPTNK

-175 ISCKKCGITLN
+175 ISCKKCGIALN
-186 YKRFKNDDALLECAK
+186 YKRFKND
-201 DIQKGKIIALKG
+201 
-213 NDDALLECAKD
+213 NALLECAKD

-297 LARKKPNTP
+297 LARKKPDTP

-347 SLPLASDEA
+347 SLPLASDEK
-356 EIDALS
+356 EIDLLH

-376 HRIDDSIA
+376 HRIDDSIV
-384 QCIDNAIRPMRL
+384 QRVDNIIRPMRL

-403 YLTLPKRSNHSP
+403 YLTLPKRSNGSQQ
-415 KKILA
+415 KILA

-432 DSETSIL
+432 DSETSVL

-459 TLNFFLKTYDFKPTI
+459 TLNFFLKTYDFKPTL

-484 TTKMAFDF
+484 TTQMAFDF

-508 NVLDALLQDP
+508 SILDALLQDP
-518 HLNHPFIGIIWDGSG
+518 HLNHSFIGIVWDGSG
-533 AYENKIY
+533 AYENKVY

-549 ERIEEIARFEEFL
+549 ERIEEVARFEEFW
-562 LLGGEK
+562 LLGGQK
-568 AIKEPKRLVLEIALK
+568 AIKEPRRLVLEIALK

-604 FQQMHDREIQSV
+604 FQQMHDKKIQSV

-656 EIAFYPFKIK
+656 EIAFYPFEIK

-671 LKEFYQAF
+671 LKDFYQAF
-679 EKDLGVLEPER
+679 EKDLGVLEPKR

-707 APFKK
+707 APFKE

-728 EQLAKRLRGLK
+728 EQLAQRFKKLQRE
-739 RQYFFHKHFPP
+739 YFFHKHFPP

>member
-1 MNKITLFGV
+1 
-10 VQGVGMRPFIYT
+10 MRPFIYT

-30 GFVRNTQVALEI
+30 GFTRNTQVALEI
-42 ILPAH
+42 VLPAH

-76 TLKFNDFRILE
+76 ALHFNDFRILE

-137 LSALPYD
+137 LSTLPYD

-152 FKLCGFCAF
+152 FKLCDFCAS
-161 VYKDANNK
+161 VYQDPRNK

-175 ISCKKCGITLN
+175 ISCKKCGIALN

-213 NDDALLECAKD
+213 
-224 IQKGKIIALKG
+224 
-235 LGGFALLCDGRNF
+235 LGGFALVCDARNF

-270 DLNTAKQH
+270 DLESAKQH

-284 ECESLNSTSAPIL
+284 ECESLNSASAPIL
-297 LARKKPNTP
+297 LARKKPDTQ

-332 DLLDFPIVFTSANFS
+332 DLLDSPIVFTSANFS

-356 EIDALS
+356 EIDSLS

-376 HRIDDSIA
+376 HRIDDSIV
-384 QCIDNAIRPMRL
+384 QRVDNIIRPMRL

-403 YLTLPKRSNHSP
+403 YLTLPKRSNHP
-415 KKILA
+415 PQKILA

-432 DSETSIL
+432 DSETSVL

-459 TLNFFLKTYDFKPTI
+459 TLNFFLKTYDFKPT
-474 LACDKHKNYT
+474 LLVCDKHQNYT

-508 NVLDALLQDP
+508 SILDALLQDP
-518 HLNHPFIGIIWDGSG
+518 HLNNPFIGIVWDGSG

-549 ERIEEIARFEEFL
+549 ERIEEVARFEEFL
-562 LLGGEK
+562 LLGGQK

-583 HQLNKLLKRVQKHFK
+583 HQLNKLLERVQKHFK

-604 FQQMHDREIQSV
+604 FQQMHDKKIQSI

-632 DLVGT
+632 GLTGT

-707 APFKK
+707 APFKE

-728 EQLAKRLRGLK
+728 EQLAKRLRELK

-750 NDSSIPVGQALMAY
+750 NDSSIPIGQALMAY

>member
-1 MNKITLFGV
+1 MNQITLFGV
-10 VQGVGMRPFIYT
+10 VQGVGMRPFVYT

-30 GFVRNTQVALEI
+30 GFVRNTQAALEI

-56 KKGLPPLALVEKII
+56 KKELPPLALVEKII

-76 TLKFNDFRILE
+76 ALHFNDFRILG

-102 LGVCEDCLREIRDK
+102 LGVCEDCLCEIRDK

-137 LSALPYD
+137 LNALPYD

-152 FKLCGFCAF
+152 FKLCEFCAS
-161 VYKDANNK
+161 VYKDAHNK

-175 ISCKKCGITLN
+175 ISCKKCGIALN
-186 YKRFKNDDALLECAK
+186 YKRFK
-201 DIQKGKIIALKG
+201 

-284 ECESLNSTSAPIL
+284 ECESLNSASAPIL
-297 LARKKPNTP
+297 LARKKPDTQ

-347 SLPLASDEA
+347 SLPLASDEK
-356 EIDALS
+356 EIDSLH

-376 HRIDDSIA
+376 HRIDDSIV
-384 QCIDNAIRPMRL
+384 QRVDNVIRPMRL

-403 YLTLPKRSNHSP
+403 YLALPKRSNGSP

-432 DSETSIL
+432 DSKTSVL

-459 TLNFFLKTYDFKPTI
+459 TLNFFLKTYDFKPTL
-474 LACDKHKNYT
+474 LACDKHQNYT
-484 TTKMAFDF
+484 TTQMAFEF

-508 NVLDALLQDP
+508 SVLDALLQDP
-518 HLNHPFIGIIWDGSG
+518 HLNHPFIGIVWDGSG
-533 AYENKIY
+533 AYDNKIY
-540 GAECFVGDF
+540 GAECFVGDL

-562 LLGGEK
+562 LLGGQK
-568 AIKEPKRLVLEIALK
+568 AIKEPRRLVLEIALK
-583 HQLNKLLKRVQKHFK
+583 HQLNKLLKRIQKHFK

-604 FQQMHDREIQSV
+604 FKQMHDKKIQSI

-632 DLVGT
+632 DLTGT

-656 EIAFYPFKIK
+656 EIAFYPFEIK
-666 NSVVC
+666 NSVVG

-679 EKDLGVLEPER
+679 EKDLGVLEPKR

-707 APFKK
+707 APFKE

-750 NDSSIPVGQALMAY
+750 NDSSIPIGQALMAY

>member
-1 MNKITLFGV
+1 M

-30 GFVRNTQVALEI
+30 GFVRNTQAALEI

-70 ISPYDK
+70 INPYDK
-76 TLKFNDFRILE
+76 TLKSNDFRILE
-87 SKNHP
+87 SKNHS

-137 LSALPYD
+137 LNALPYD

-152 FKLCGFCAF
+152 FKLCGFCTF
-161 VYKDANNK
+161 VYKDTNDK

-186 YKRFKNDDALLECAK
+186 YKQFK
-201 DIQKGKIIALKG
+201 

-235 LGGFALLCDGRNF
+235 LGGFALLCDARNF

-278 AFLNAL
+278 AFLSAL

-332 DLLDFPIVFTSANFS
+332 DLLDFPIIFTSANFS
-347 SLPLASDEA
+347 SLPLASDET

-403 YLTLPKRSNHSP
+403 YLTLPKRSNDSQ

-459 TLNFFLKTYDFKPTI
+459 TLDFFLKTYDFKPTI

-484 TTKMAFDF
+484 TTKMACDF

-508 NVLDALLQDP
+508 SVLDALLQDP

-549 ERIEEIARFEEFL
+549 ERIEEVARFEEFL

-583 HQLNKLLKRVQKHFK
+583 HQLNKLLKHVQKHFK

-632 DLVGT
+632 DLTGT

-671 LKEFYQAF
+671 LKKFYQAF

-707 APFKK
+707 MPFKE

>member
-1 MNKITLFGV
+1 M
-10 VQGVGMRPFIYT
+10 VQGVGMRPFVYI

-30 GFVRNTQVALEI
+30 GFTRNAQAALEI
-42 ILPAH
+42 VLPAH

-76 TLKFNDFRILE
+76 ALHFNDFRILE

-137 LSALPYD
+137 LNAMPYD

-152 FKLCGFCAF
+152 FKLCKFCAS

-175 ISCKKCGITLN
+175 ISCKKCGIALT
-186 YKRFKNDDALLECAK
+186 YKRFK
-201 DIQKGKIIALKG
+201 

-235 LGGFALLCDGRNF
+235 LGGFALLCDARNF

-270 DLNTAKQH
+270 DLKSAKQH
-278 AFLNAL
+278 AFLNEL
-284 ECESLNSTSAPIL
+284 ECESLSSISAPIL
-297 LARKKPNTP
+297 LARKKPDTQ

-332 DLLDFPIVFTSANFS
+332 DLLDFPIIFTSANFN
-347 SLPLASDEA
+347 SLPLASDEK
-356 EIDALS
+356 EIDSLH

-376 HRIDDSIA
+376 HRIDDSIV
-384 QCIDNAIRPMRL
+384 QRVDNAIRPMRL

-403 YLTLPKRSNHSP
+403 YLTLPKRSNCSP

-420 LGAEQKGHFSLL
+420 LGAEQKGYFSLL
-432 DSETSIL
+432 DSETSVV

-459 TLNFFLKTYDFKPTI
+459 TLNFFLKTYDFKPTL
-474 LACDKHKNYT
+474 LACDKHQNYT
-484 TTKMAFDF
+484 TTKMAFEF
-492 NTPLLQV
+492 NMPLLQV

-508 NVLDALLQDP
+508 SILDALLQDP

-540 GAECFVGDF
+540 GAECFVGDL

-562 LLGGEK
+562 LLGGQK
-568 AIKEPKRLVLEIALK
+568 AIKEPRRLVLEIALK

-604 FQQMHDREIQSV
+604 FQQMHDKKIQSV

-632 DLVGT
+632 GVVGT

-656 EIAFYPFKIK
+656 EIAFYPFEIK
-666 NSVVC
+666 NSVVG

-679 EKDLGVLEPER
+679 EKDLGVLEPKR

-707 APFKK
+707 APFKG

-728 EQLAKRLRGLK
+728 EQLAKRLKKLQRE
-739 RQYFFHKHFPP
+739 YFFHKHFPP

>member
-1 MNKITLFGV
+1 MRNDATLLNKITLFGV
-10 VQGVGMRPFIYT
+10 VQGVGMRPFIYA

-30 GFVRNTQVALEI
+30 GFTRNTQAALEI

-70 ISPYDK
+70 IGPYDK
-76 TLKFNDFRILE
+76 ALHFNGFRILE
-87 SKNHP
+87 SKNYP

-102 LGVCEDCLREIRDK
+102 LGVCKDCLREIRDK
-116 NSPYFHYAFNSCA
+116 NSLYFHYAFNSCA

-137 LSALPYD
+137 LNALPYD

-152 FKLCGFCAF
+152 FKLCKFCAS
-161 VYKDANNK
+161 VYKDPTNK

-175 ISCKKCGITLN
+175 ISCKKCGIALN
-186 YKRFKNDDALLECAK
+186 YKRFK
-201 DIQKGKIIALKG
+201 

-235 LGGFALLCDGRNF
+235 LGGFALLCDARNF

-270 DLNTAKQH
+270 DLNSAKQH
-278 AFLNAL
+278 AFLNAS
-284 ECESLNSTSAPIL
+284 ECESLISASAPIL
-297 LARKKPNTP
+297 LVRKKPDTP

-347 SLPLASDEA
+347 SLPLASDEK
-356 EIDALS
+356 EIDSLH

-384 QCIDNAIRPMRL
+384 QRVDNVIRPMRL

-403 YLTLPKRSNHSP
+403 YLALPKRSNHSS

-459 TLNFFLKTYDFKPTI
+459 TLNFFLKTYDFKPTL

-484 TTKMAFDF
+484 TTQMAFDF

-508 NVLDALLQDP
+508 SVLDALLQDP
-518 HLNHPFIGIIWDGSG
+518 HLNHPFIGIVWDGSG
-533 AYENKIY
+533 AYNNKIY
-540 GAECFVGDF
+540 GAECFVGDL
-549 ERIEEIARFEEFL
+549 ERIEETARFEEFW

-583 HQLNKLLKRVQKHFK
+583 HQLNKLLKCVQKHFK

-604 FQQMHDREIQSV
+604 FQQMHDKKIQSI

-666 NSVVC
+666 NSVVG

-690 IAKKFF
+690 IARKFF

-707 APFKK
+707 APFKE

-769 IKKG
+769 IKKRIKKDKNG

>member
-30 GFVRNTQVALEI
+30 GFARNTQAALEI

-70 ISPYDK
+70 IGPYDK
-76 TLKFNDFRILE
+76 AFRFNDFRILE

-116 NSPYFHYAFNSCA
+116 NSPYFYYAFNSCA

-137 LSALPYD
+137 LNAMPYD

-152 FKLCGFCAF
+152 FKLCGFCASI
-161 VYKDANNK
+161 YQDPTNK

-175 ISCKKCGITLN
+175 ISCKKCGIALN
-186 YKRFKNDDALLECAK
+186 YKRFK
-201 DIQKGKIIALKG
+201 

-235 LGGFALLCDGRNF
+235 LGGFALLCDARNV

-297 LARKKPNTP
+297 LARKKPDTK

-356 EIDALS
+356 EIDSLS

-368 LTHNRAII
+368 LTHNRTII

-384 QCIDNAIRPMRL
+384 QHVDHIIRPMRL

-403 YLTLPKRSNHSP
+403 YLTLPKRSNGSP

-459 TLNFFLKTYDFKPTI
+459 TLDFFLKTYDFKPTL

-484 TTKMAFDF
+484 TTQMAFDF

-508 NVLDALLQDP
+508 SVLDALLQDP
-518 HLNHPFIGIIWDGSG
+518 HLNNPFIGIIWDGSG

-549 ERIEEIARFEEFL
+549 ERIEEMARFEEFL
-562 LLGGEK
+562 LLGGQK

-604 FQQMHDREIQSV
+604 FQQMHDREIQSI

-679 EKDLGVLEPER
+679 EKDLGVLEPKR

-707 APFKK
+707 APFKE

-750 NDSSIPVGQALMAY
+750 NDSSIPIGQALMAY

>member
-1 MNKITLFGV
+1 MCNDATLLNKITLFGV

-22 LAQKLELV
+22 LAQKLGLV
-30 GFVRNTQVALEI
+30 GFTRNTQAALEI

-76 TLKFNDFRILE
+76 ALHFNDFRILE

-102 LGVCEDCLREIRDK
+102 LGVCKDCLCEIRDK

-137 LSALPYD
+137 LNAMPYD

-152 FKLCGFCAF
+152 FKLCGFCAS
-161 VYKDANNK
+161 VYKDAHNK

-175 ISCKKCGITLN
+175 ISCKKCGIALN
-186 YKRFKNDDALLECAK
+186 YK
-201 DIQKGKIIALKG
+201 QLK

-235 LGGFALLCDGRNF
+235 LGGFALLCDARNF

-270 DLNTAKQH
+270 DLKSAKQH

-284 ECESLNSTSAPIL
+284 ECESLISASAPIL
-297 LARKKPNTP
+297 LAHKKPDTQ

-347 SLPLASDEA
+347 SLPLASDEK
-356 EIDALS
+356 EIDSLH

-384 QCIDNAIRPMRL
+384 QRVDNIIRPMRL

-403 YLTLPKRSNHSP
+403 YLTLPKRSNGSP

-432 DSETSIL
+432 DSETSVL

-459 TLNFFLKTYDFKPTI
+459 TLNFFLKTYDFKPTL
-474 LACDKHKNYT
+474 LACDKHQNYT
-484 TTKMAFDF
+484 TTKIAFDF

-508 NVLDALLQDP
+508 SVLDALLQDP

-540 GAECFVGDF
+540 GAECFVGDL
-549 ERIEEIARFEEFL
+549 ERIEEIARFEEFW
-562 LLGGEK
+562 LLGGQK

-604 FQQMHDREIQSV
+604 FQQMHDKKIQSV

-656 EIAFYPFKIK
+656 EIAFYPFTIK
-666 NSVVC
+666 NSVVG
-671 LKEFYQAF
+671 LKDFYQAF
-679 EKDLGVLEPER
+679 EKDLGVLEPKR

-707 APFKK
+707 APFKE

-728 EQLAKRLRGLK
+728 EQLAKRLMGLK

>member
-1 MNKITLFGV
+1 M

-22 LAQKLELV
+22 LAQKLGLV
-30 GFVRNTQVALEI
+30 GFTRNAQAALEI

-76 TLKFNDFRILE
+76 ALKFNDFRILE
-87 SKNHP
+87 SKNRP

-102 LGVCEDCLREIRDK
+102 LGVCKDCLREIRDK

-137 LSALPYD
+137 LNAMPYD

-152 FKLCGFCAF
+152 FKLCKFCAS
-161 VYKDANNK
+161 VYQDPTNK

-175 ISCKKCGITLN
+175 ISCKKCGIVLN
-186 YKRFKNDDALLECAK
+186 YKRFK
-201 DIQKGKIIALKG
+201 

-270 DLNTAKQH
+270 DLKSAKQH

-284 ECESLNSTSAPIL
+284 ECESLNSASAPIL
-297 LARKKPNTP
+297 LARKKPDTP

-376 HRIDDSIA
+376 HRIDDSIV
-384 QCIDNAIRPMRL
+384 QRVDNIIRPMRL

-403 YLTLPKRSNHSP
+403 YLALPKRSNGSP

-484 TTKMAFDF
+484 TTQMAFDF

-508 NVLDALLQDP
+508 SVLDALLQDP

-533 AYENKIY
+533 AYENKVY

-549 ERIEEIARFEEFL
+549 ERIEEVARFEEFW
-562 LLGGEK
+562 LLGGQK

-604 FQQMHDREIQSV
+604 FKQMHDKKIQSV

-632 DLVGT
+632 DLTGT

-679 EKDLGVLEPER
+679 EKDLGVLEPKR

-707 APFKK
+707 APFKG

-728 EQLAKRLRGLK
+728 EQLAQRFKKLQRE
-739 RQYFFHKHFPP
+739 YFFHKHFPP
-750 NDSSIPVGQALMAY
+750 NDSSIPIGQALMAY

>member
-1 MNKITLFGV
+1 M
-10 VQGVGMRPFIYT
+10 VQGVGMRPFVYT
-22 LAQKLELV
+22 LAQKLGLV
-30 GFVRNTQVALEI
+30 GFARNAQAALEI
-42 ILPAH
+42 VLPTH

-56 KKGLPPLALVEKII
+56 KKELPPLALVEKII

-76 TLKFNDFRILE
+76 ALHFNDFRILE

-137 LSALPYD
+137 LNALPYD

-152 FKLCGFCAF
+152 FKLCEFCASI
-161 VYKDANNK
+161 YQDPTNK

-175 ISCKKCGITLN
+175 ISCKKCGIALN
-186 YKRFKNDDALLECAK
+186 YKRFK
-201 DIQKGKIIALKG
+201 

-235 LGGFALLCDGRNF
+235 LGGFALLCDARNF

-284 ECESLNSTSAPIL
+284 ECESLNSASAPIL
-297 LARKKPNTP
+297 LARKKPDTQ

-356 EIDALS
+356 EIDSLS

-376 HRIDDSIA
+376 HRIDDSIV
-384 QCIDNAIRPMRL
+384 QRVDNIIRPMRL

-403 YLTLPKRSNHSP
+403 YLTLPKRSNGSP

-420 LGAEQKGHFSLL
+420 LGAQQKGHFSLL

-459 TLNFFLKTYDFKPTI
+459 TLNFFLKTYDFKPTL

-484 TTKMAFDF
+484 TTQMAFDF

-508 NVLDALLQDP
+508 SVLDALLQDP

-533 AYENKIY
+533 AYDNKIY
-540 GAECFVGDF
+540 GAECFIGDF
-549 ERIEEIARFEEFL
+549 ERIEEVARFEEFW
-562 LLGGEK
+562 LLGGQK
-568 AIKEPKRLVLEIALK
+568 AIKEPRRLVLEIALK

-604 FQQMHDREIQSV
+604 FKQMHDKKIQSI

-632 DLVGT
+632 GVVGT

-656 EIAFYPFKIK
+656 EIAFYPFEIK

-707 APFKK
+707 APFKE

-728 EQLAKRLRGLK
+728 EQLAKRLKKLQ

>member
-1 MNKITLFGV
+1 MNQITLFGV
-10 VQGVGMRPFIYT
+10 VQGVGMRPFVYT
-22 LAQKLELV
+22 LAQKLGLV
-30 GFVRNTQVALEI
+30 GFARNAQAALEI
-42 ILPAH
+42 VLPAH

-56 KKGLPPLALVEKII
+56 KKGLPPLALVEKIV

-76 TLKFNDFRILE
+76 ALHFNDFRILE

-137 LSALPYD
+137 LNALPYD

-152 FKLCGFCAF
+152 FKLCKFCTS
-161 VYKDANNK
+161 VYKDAHNK

-175 ISCKKCGITLN
+175 ISCKKCGIALN

-201 DIQKGKIIALKG
+201 DL
-213 NDDALLECAKD
+213 
-224 IQKGKIIALKG
+224 QKGKIIALKG
-235 LGGFALLCDGRNF
+235 LGGFALLCDARNF

-270 DLNTAKQH
+270 DLKSAKQH
-278 AFLNAL
+278 AFLNEL

-297 LARKKPNTP
+297 LARKKPDIK

-347 SLPLASDEA
+347 SLPLASDEK
-356 EIDALS
+356 EIDSLH

-376 HRIDDSIA
+376 HRIDDSIV
-384 QCIDNAIRPMRL
+384 QRVDNMIRPMRL

-403 YLTLPKRSNHSP
+403 YLTLPKRSNGSP

-432 DSETSIL
+432 DSKTSVL

-459 TLNFFLKTYDFKPTI
+459 TLNFFLKTYDFKPTL
-474 LACDKHKNYT
+474 LACDKHQNYT
-484 TTKMAFDF
+484 TTKMAFEF

-508 NVLDALLQDP
+508 SVLDALLQDP
-518 HLNHPFIGIIWDGSG
+518 HLNHPFIGIVWDGSG
-533 AYENKIY
+533 AYDNKVY

-549 ERIEEIARFEEFL
+549 ECIEETARFEEFW
-562 LLGGEK
+562 LLGGQK

-583 HQLNKLLKRVQKHFK
+583 HQLNKLLRRVQKHFK
-598 EDELEI
+598 KDELEI
-604 FQQMHDREIQSV
+604 FQQMHDKKIQSV

-656 EIAFYPFKIK
+656 EIAFYPFEIK
-666 NSVVC
+666 NSVVG
-671 LKEFYQAF
+671 LKAFYQAF
-679 EKDLGVLEPER
+679 EKDLGVLEPKR

-707 APFKK
+707 APFKE

-728 EQLAKRLRGLK
+728 EQLAKRFKKLQRE
-739 RQYFFHKHFPP
+739 YFFHKHFPP

>member
-1 MNKITLFGV
+1 MNKITLFGM
-10 VQGVGMRPFIYT
+10 VQGVGMRPFVYT
-22 LAQKLELV
+22 LAQKLGLV
-30 GFVRNTQVALEI
+30 GFARNAQAALEVV
-42 ILPAH
+42 LPAH

-76 TLKFNDFRILE
+76 ALKFNGFRILE

-137 LSALPYD
+137 LNAMPYD

-152 FKLCGFCAF
+152 FKLCGFCAS
-161 VYKDANNK
+161 VYQDPRNK

-175 ISCKKCGITLN
+175 ISCKKCGIALN

-213 NDDALLECAKD
+213 
-224 IQKGKIIALKG
+224 
-235 LGGFALLCDGRNF
+235 LGGFALVCDARNV

-284 ECESLNSTSAPIL
+284 ECESLNSASAPIL
-297 LARKKPNTP
+297 LARKKPDTK
-306 LAPNIAKNSPFY
+306 LAHNIAKNSPFY

-356 EIDALS
+356 EIDSLS

-384 QCIDNAIRPMRL
+384 QRVDNIIRPMRL

-403 YLTLPKRSNHSP
+403 YLTLPKRSNCSP

-459 TLNFFLKTYDFKPTI
+459 TLNFFLKTYDFKPTL
-474 LACDKHKNYT
+474 LACDKHQNYT
-484 TTKMAFDF
+484 TTQMAFDF

-508 NVLDALLQDP
+508 SVLDALLQDP
-518 HLNHPFIGIIWDGSG
+518 HLNHPFIGIVWDGSG

-540 GAECFVGDF
+540 GAECFVGDL
-549 ERIEEIARFEEFL
+549 ERIEEMARFEEFW
-562 LLGGEK
+562 LLGGQK

-598 EDELEI
+598 EEELEI
-604 FQQMHDREIQSV
+604 FKQMHDKKIQSV

-632 DLVGT
+632 GLTGT

-666 NSVVC
+666 NSVVG

-707 APFKK
+707 APFKE

-728 EQLAKRLRGLK
+728 EQLAKRLRELK

-750 NDSSIPVGQALMAY
+750 NDSSIPIGQALMAY

>member
-10 VQGVGMRPFIYT
+10 VQGVGMRPFVYT

-30 GFVRNTQVALEI
+30 GFVRNTQAALEI

-76 TLKFNDFRILE
+76 ALHFNDFRILE
-87 SKNHP
+87 SKNRS

-102 LGVCEDCLREIRDK
+102 LGVCKDCLREIRDK

-137 LSALPYD
+137 LNAMPYD

-152 FKLCGFCAF
+152 FKLCEFCTS
-161 VYKDANNK
+161 VYKNAHNK

-175 ISCKKCGITLN
+175 ISCKKCGIALN
-186 YKRFKNDDALLECAK
+186 YKQLKNDDALLECAK
-201 DIQKGKIIALKG
+201 DL
-213 NDDALLECAKD
+213 
-224 IQKGKIIALKG
+224 QKGKIIALKG
-235 LGGFALLCDGRNF
+235 LGGFALLCDARNF

-270 DLNTAKQH
+270 DLNSAKQH
-278 AFLNAL
+278 AFLNEL
-284 ECESLNSTSAPIL
+284 ECESLSSISAPIL
-297 LARKKPNTP
+297 LARKKPDIK

-356 EIDALS
+356 EIDSLS

-376 HRIDDSIA
+376 HRIDDSIV
-384 QCIDNAIRPMRL
+384 QCIDNTIRPMRL

-403 YLTLPKRSNHSP
+403 YLTLPKRSNGSP

-508 NVLDALLQDP
+508 SVLDALLQDP
-518 HLNHPFIGIIWDGSG
+518 HLNNPFIGIVWDGSG
-533 AYENKIY
+533 AYENKVY
-540 GAECFVGDF
+540 GAECFVGDL
-549 ERIEEIARFEEFL
+549 ERIEETARFEEFW
-562 LLGGEK
+562 LLGGQK
-568 AIKEPKRLVLEIALK
+568 AIKEPKRLVLEISLK

-604 FQQMHDREIQSV
+604 FQQMHDRKIQSI

-656 EIAFYPFKIK
+656 EIAFYPFEIK

-707 APFKK
+707 APFKE

-728 EQLAKRLRGLK
+728 EQLAQRLRGLK
-739 RQYFFHKHFPP
+739 RKYFFHKHFPP
-750 NDSSIPVGQALMAY
+750 NDSSIPIGQALMAY

>member
-1 MNKITLFGV
+1 M
-10 VQGVGMRPFIYT
+10 VQGVGMRPFVYT

-30 GFVRNTQVALEI
+30 GFTRNTQAALEI

-76 TLKFNDFRILE
+76 ALHFNDFRILE

-137 LSALPYD
+137 LNALPYD

-152 FKLCGFCAF
+152 FKLCGFCAS
-161 VYKDANNK
+161 VYKDATNK

-175 ISCKKCGITLN
+175 ISCKKCGIALN
-186 YKRFKNDDALLECAK
+186 YK
-201 DIQKGKIIALKG
+201 QLK

-235 LGGFALLCDGRNF
+235 LGGFALLCDARNF

-278 AFLNAL
+278 AFLSAL

-297 LARKKPNTP
+297 LARKKPNTQ

-332 DLLDFPIVFTSANFS
+332 DLLDFPIIFTSANFS

-376 HRIDDSIA
+376 HRIDDSIV
-384 QCIDNAIRPMRL
+384 QCIDNAMRPMRL

-403 YLTLPKRSNHSP
+403 YLTLPKRSNDSQ

-432 DSETSIL
+432 DSETSVV

-474 LACDKHKNYT
+474 LACDKHQNYT
-484 TTKMAFDF
+484 TTQMAFEF

-508 NVLDALLQDP
+508 SVLDALLQDP
-518 HLNHPFIGIIWDGSG
+518 HLNHPFIGIVWDGSG
-533 AYENKIY
+533 AYENKVY
-540 GAECFVGDF
+540 GAECFVGDL
-549 ERIEEIARFEEFL
+549 ERIEETARFEEFW
-562 LLGGEK
+562 LLGGQK
-568 AIKEPKRLVLEIALK
+568 AIKEPRRLVLEIALK

-598 EDELEI
+598 EDELGI
-604 FQQMHDREIQSV
+604 FQQMHDKKIQSV

-656 EIAFYPFKIK
+656 EIAFYPFEIK
-666 NSVVC
+666 NSVVR

-679 EKDLGVLEPER
+679 EKDLGVLEPKR

-696 NSLVEIITALI
+696 NSLIEIITALI
-707 APFKK
+707 APFKG

-728 EQLAKRLRGLK
+728 EQLAKRFKKLQRE
-739 RQYFFHKHFPP
+739 YFFHKHFPP

>member
-1 MNKITLFGV
+1 MCNDAALLNKITLFGV
-10 VQGVGMRPFIYT
+10 VQGVGMRPFVYT
-22 LAQKLELV
+22 LAQKLGLV
-30 GFVRNTQVALEI
+30 GFARNAQAALEI
-42 ILPAH
+42 VLPAH

-76 TLKFNDFRILE
+76 ALHFNDFRILE

-116 NSPYFHYAFNSCA
+116 NSPYFYYAFNSCA

-137 LSALPYD
+137 LNALPYD

-152 FKLCGFCAF
+152 FKLCKFCAS
-161 VYKDANNK
+161 VYKDATNK

-175 ISCKKCGITLN
+175 ISCKKCGIALT
-186 YKRFKNDDALLECAK
+186 YKRFKNDDALLECTK
-201 DIQKGKIIALKG
+201 DIQ
-213 NDDALLECAKD
+213 E
-224 IQKGKIIALKG
+224 GKIIALKG
-235 LGGFALLCDGRNF
+235 LGGFALLCDARNF

-270 DLNTAKQH
+270 DLNSAKQH

-284 ECESLNSTSAPIL
+284 ECESLNSVSAPIL
-297 LARKKPNTP
+297 LARKKPNVK

-332 DLLDFPIVFTSANFS
+332 DLLDSPIVFTSANFS
-347 SLPLASDEA
+347 SLPLASDEK
-356 EIDALS
+356 EIDSLH

-384 QCIDNAIRPMRL
+384 QRVDNMIRPMRL

-403 YLTLPKRSNHSP
+403 YLTLPKRSFNAP

-432 DSETSIL
+432 DSETSVL

-459 TLNFFLKTYDFKPTI
+459 TLNFFLKTYDFKPTL
-474 LACDKHKNYT
+474 LACDKHQNYT
-484 TTKMAFDF
+484 TTQMAFDF

-508 NVLDALLQDP
+508 SVLDALLQDP
-518 HLNHPFIGIIWDGSG
+518 HLNHPFIGIVWDGSG
-533 AYENKIY
+533 AYENKVY
-540 GAECFVGDF
+540 GAECFVGDL
-549 ERIEEIARFEEFL
+549 ERIEEIARFEEFW
-562 LLGGEK
+562 LLGGQK
-568 AIKEPKRLVLEIALK
+568 AIKEPRRLVLEIALK

-604 FQQMHDREIQSV
+604 FKQMHDKKIQSV

-656 EIAFYPFKIK
+656 ENAFYPFEIK
-666 NSVVC
+666 NSVVR

-679 EKDLGVLEPER
+679 EKDLGVLEPKR

-707 APFKK
+707 APFKG

-728 EQLAKRLRGLK
+728 EQLAKRLKKLQRE
-739 RQYFFHKHFPP
+739 YFFHKHFPP

>member
-1 MNKITLFGV
+1 
-10 VQGVGMRPFIYT
+10 MRPFIYT

-30 GFVRNTQVALEI
+30 GFVRNTQAALEI

-56 KKGLPPLALVEKII
+56 KKGLPPLALVEKTI

-76 TLKFNDFRILE
+76 TLKFNGFKILE

-116 NSPYFHYAFNSCA
+116 NSPYFYYSFNSCA

-137 LSALPYD
+137 LNALPYD

-152 FKLCGFCAF
+152 FKLCEFCTSI
-161 VYKDANNK
+161 YQDPTNK

-186 YKRFKNDDALLECAK
+186 YKRFK
-201 DIQKGKIIALKG
+201 

-270 DLNTAKQH
+270 DLNSAKQH
-278 AFLNAL
+278 AFLNEL
-284 ECESLNSTSAPIL
+284 ECESLNSASAPIL
-297 LARKKPNTP
+297 LARKKPNTQ

-332 DLLDFPIVFTSANFS
+332 DLLDFPIIFTSANFS

-384 QCIDNAIRPMRL
+384 QRVDNIIRPMRL

-403 YLTLPKRSNHSP
+403 YLTLPKRSNGSP

-420 LGAEQKGHFSLL
+420 LGAQQKGHFSLL

-474 LACDKHKNYT
+474 LACDKHQNYI
-484 TTKMAFDF
+484 TTKMACGF

-508 NVLDALLQDP
+508 SVLDALLQDP
-518 HLNHPFIGIIWDGSG
+518 HLNHPFIGIVWDGSG

-549 ERIEEIARFEEFL
+549 ERIEEMARFEEFL

-604 FQQMHDREIQSV
+604 FQQMHDREIQSI

-621 GRLFDIVAFSL
+621 GRLFDIIAFSL
-632 DLVGT
+632 DLTGT

-671 LKEFYQAF
+671 LKDFYQAF

-707 APFKK
+707 APFKE

-750 NDSSIPVGQALMAY
+750 NDSSIPIGQALMAY

>member
-1 MNKITLFGV
+1 M
-10 VQGVGMRPFIYT
+10 VQGVGMRPFVYT

-30 GFVRNTQVALEI
+30 GFVRNTQAALEI
-42 ILPAH
+42 VLPAH

-76 TLKFNDFRILE
+76 TLKSNDFRILE

-102 LGVCEDCLREIRDK
+102 LGVCKDCLREIRDK
-116 NSPYFHYAFNSCA
+116 NSPYFYYAFNSCA

-137 LSALPYD
+137 LNALPYD

-161 VYKDANNK
+161 VYKDTNNK

-186 YKRFKNDDALLECAK
+186 YKRFK
-201 DIQKGKIIALKG
+201 

-270 DLNTAKQH
+270 DLNAAKQH

-284 ECESLNSTSAPIL
+284 ECESLISTSAPIL
-297 LARKKPNTP
+297 LARKKPDTQ

-347 SLPLASDEA
+347 SLPLASDEK
-356 EIDALS
+356 EIDSLH

-376 HRIDDSIA
+376 HRIDDSVV
-384 QCIDNAIRPMRL
+384 QRVDNAIRPMRL

-403 YLTLPKRSNHSP
+403 YLALPKRSNGSP

-432 DSETSIL
+432 DSKTSVL

-474 LACDKHKNYT
+474 LACDKHQNYT

-508 NVLDALLQDP
+508 SILDALLQDP

-549 ERIEEIARFEEFL
+549 ERIEEVARFEEFL

-621 GRLFDIVAFSL
+621 GRLFDIIAFSL
-632 DLVGT
+632 DLTGT

-656 EIAFYPFKIK
+656 EIAFYPFRIK

-679 EKDLGVLEPER
+679 EKDLGVLEPKR

-707 APFKK
+707 MPFKE

-728 EQLAKRLRGLK
+728 EQLAQRFKKLQRK
-739 RQYFFHKHFPP
+739 YFFHKHFPP

>member
-1 MNKITLFGV
+1 MRNDAALLNKITLFGV

-30 GFVRNTQVALEI
+30 GFVRNTQAALEI

-70 ISPYDK
+70 IGPYDK
-76 TLKFNDFRILE
+76 VLKFNDFRILE

-137 LSALPYD
+137 LNALPYD

-152 FKLCGFCAF
+152 FKLCEFCTS
-161 VYKDANNK
+161 VYKDAHNK

-175 ISCKKCGITLN
+175 ISCKKCGIALN
-186 YKRFKNDDALLECAK
+186 YKRFK
-201 DIQKGKIIALKG
+201 

-235 LGGFALLCDGRNF
+235 LGGFALLCDARNF

-270 DLNTAKQH
+270 DLESAKQH

-297 LARKKPNTP
+297 LARKKPDTQ

-332 DLLDFPIVFTSANFS
+332 DLLDFPIIFTSANFS
-347 SLPLASDEA
+347 SLPLASDET

-376 HRIDDSIA
+376 HRIDDSIV
-384 QCIDNAIRPMRL
+384 QRVDNIIRPMRL
-396 ARGFAPL
+396 ARGFVPL
-403 YLTLPKRSNHSP
+403 YLALPKRSNHSP

-432 DSETSIL
+432 DSETSVV

-459 TLNFFLKTYDFKPTI
+459 TLNFFLKTYDFKPTL
-474 LACDKHKNYT
+474 LACDKHQNYT

-508 NVLDALLQDP
+508 SVLDALLQDP
-518 HLNHPFIGIIWDGSG
+518 HLNHPFIGIVWDGSG

-540 GAECFVGDF
+540 GAECFVGDL
-549 ERIEEIARFEEFL
+549 ERIEEVARFEEFL
-562 LLGGEK
+562 LLGGQK

-604 FQQMHDREIQSV
+604 FQQMHDKKIQSI

-632 DLVGT
+632 GVVGT

-656 EIAFYPFKIK
+656 EIAFYPFEIK

-707 APFKK
+707 VPFKE

-728 EQLAKRLRGLK
+728 EQLAQRLKKLQRE
-739 RQYFFHKHFPP
+739 YFFHKHFPP
-750 NDSSIPVGQALMAY
+750 NDSSIPIGQALMAY

>member
-1 MNKITLFGV
+1 MQHLNQTAWEFALCNDATLLNKITLFGV
-10 VQGVGMRPFIYT
+10 VQGVGMRPFVYT
-22 LAQKLELV
+22 LAQKLGLV
-30 GFVRNTQVALEI
+30 GFARNAQAALEI
-42 ILPAH
+42 VLPAH

-70 ISPYDK
+70 IGPYDK
-76 TLKFNDFRILE
+76 VLKFNDFRILE

-102 LGVCEDCLREIRDK
+102 LGVCKDCLREIRDK

-137 LSALPYD
+137 LNALPYD

-152 FKLCGFCAF
+152 FKLCEFCTS
-161 VYKDANNK
+161 VYQDPTNK

-175 ISCKKCGITLN
+175 ISCKKCGIALN

-201 DIQKGKIIALKG
+201 DL
-213 NDDALLECAKD
+213 
-224 IQKGKIIALKG
+224 QKGKIIALKG
-235 LGGFALLCDGRNF
+235 LGGFALLCDARNF

-270 DLNTAKQH
+270 DLKSAKQH
-278 AFLNAL
+278 AFLNEL
-284 ECESLNSTSAPIL
+284 ECESLISASAPIL
-297 LARKKPNTP
+297 LARKKPDTQ

-376 HRIDDSIA
+376 HRIDDSIV
-384 QCIDNAIRPMRL
+384 QCVDNIIRPMRL

-403 YLTLPKRSNHSP
+403 YLTLPKRSNHPP

-420 LGAEQKGHFSLL
+420 LGAQQKGHFSLL

-459 TLNFFLKTYDFKPTI
+459 TLNFFLKTYDFKPTL

-484 TTKMAFDF
+484 TTQMAFDF

-508 NVLDALLQDP
+508 SVLDALLQDP

-533 AYENKIY
+533 AYDNKIY
-540 GAECFVGDF
+540 GAECFIGDF
-549 ERIEEIARFEEFL
+549 ERIEEVARFEEFW
-562 LLGGEK
+562 LLGGQK
-568 AIKEPKRLVLEIALK
+568 AIKEPRRLVLEIALK

-604 FQQMHDREIQSV
+604 FKQMHDKKIQSI

-632 DLVGT
+632 GVVGT

-656 EIAFYPFKIK
+656 EIAFYPFEIK

-707 APFKK
+707 APFKE

-728 EQLAKRLRGLK
+728 EQLAKRLKKLQ

>member
-30 GFVRNTQVALEI
+30 GFVRNTQAALEI

-76 TLKFNDFRILE
+76 TLKSNGFRILE

-137 LSALPYD
+137 LNALPYD

-152 FKLCGFCAF
+152 FKLCEFCAF
-161 VYKDANNK
+161 VYKDTNNK

-213 NDDALLECAKD
+213 
-224 IQKGKIIALKG
+224 
-235 LGGFALLCDGRNF
+235 LGGFALLCDARNC

-284 ECESLNSTSAPIL
+284 EYESLNSTSSPIL
-297 LARKKPNTP
+297 LARKKPDTQ

-332 DLLDFPIVFTSANFS
+332 DLLDFPIIFTSANFS

-356 EIDALS
+356 EIDSLS

-384 QCIDNAIRPMRL
+384 QHVDNAIRPMRL

-403 YLTLPKRSNHSP
+403 YLTLPKRSKICK

-474 LACDKHKNYT
+474 LVCDKHQNYT
-484 TTKMAFDF
+484 TTQMACGF

-508 NVLDALLQDP
+508 SILDALLQDP
-518 HLNHPFIGIIWDGSG
+518 HLNHPFIGIVWDGSG

-549 ERIEEIARFEEFL
+549 ERIEETARFEEFL

-583 HQLNKLLKRVQKHFK
+583 HQLNKLLERVQKHFK

-604 FQQMHDREIQSV
+604 FQQMHDRKIQSI

-632 DLVGT
+632 DLTGT

-696 NSLVEIITALI
+696 NSLVEIISALI
-707 APFKK
+707 APFKE

>member
-10 VQGVGMRPFIYT
+10 VQGVGMRPFVYT
-22 LAQKLELV
+22 LAQKLGLV
-30 GFVRNTQVALEI
+30 GFARNAQAALEI
-42 ILPAH
+42 VLPAH

-76 TLKFNDFRILE
+76 ALHFNDFRILE

-137 LSALPYD
+137 LNAMPYD

-152 FKLCGFCAF
+152 FKLCKFCAS
-161 VYKDANNK
+161 VYKDATNK

-175 ISCKKCGITLN
+175 ISCKKCGIALN
-186 YKRFKNDDALLECAK
+186 YKQFK
-201 DIQKGKIIALKG
+201 

-235 LGGFALLCDGRNF
+235 LGGFALLCDARNF

-270 DLNTAKQH
+270 DLNAAKQH

-284 ECESLNSTSAPIL
+284 ECESLNSVSAPIL
-297 LARKKPNTP
+297 LARKKPNVK

-332 DLLDFPIVFTSANFS
+332 DLLDSPIVFTSANFS
-347 SLPLASDEA
+347 SLPLASDEK
-356 EIDALS
+356 EIDSLH

-384 QCIDNAIRPMRL
+384 QRVDNMIRPMRL

-403 YLTLPKRSNHSP
+403 YLTLPKRSFNAP

-432 DSETSIL
+432 DSETSVV

-459 TLNFFLKTYDFKPTI
+459 TLNFFLKTYDFKPTL
-474 LACDKHKNYT
+474 LACDKHQNYT
-484 TTKMAFDF
+484 TTQMAFEF

-508 NVLDALLQDP
+508 SVLDALLQDP
-518 HLNHPFIGIIWDGSG
+518 HLNHPFIGIVWDGSG
-533 AYENKIY
+533 AYENKVY

-549 ERIEEIARFEEFL
+549 ERIEEVARFEEFW
-562 LLGGEK
+562 LLGGQK
-568 AIKEPKRLVLEIALK
+568 AIKEPRRLVLEIALK
-583 HQLNKLLKRVQKHFK
+583 HQLNKLLKCVQKHFK

-604 FQQMHDREIQSV
+604 FKQMHDKKIQSV

-632 DLVGT
+632 GVVGT

-656 EIAFYPFKIK
+656 EIAFYPFEIK
-666 NSVVC
+666 NSVVR

-696 NSLVEIITALI
+696 NSLIEIITALI
-707 APFKK
+707 APFKG

-728 EQLAKRLRGLK
+728 EQLAKRLKKLQRE
-739 RQYFFHKHFPP
+739 YFFHKHFPP